1 MDDMQI
7 VELFWQRDQRA
18 IGESEAKYGAYCRA
32 IAHNILADAEDVRE
46 AVNDTWWQAWQAI
59 PPQQPQILRA
69 FLGRITRNISF
80 NRCKAQQ
87 AHKRGGGQLAAVLE
101 ELAECVPGG
110 EDVAAKLELQEL
122 TQALNSF
129 VAALPADK
137 RRIFLCRYW
146 YTESVAEIA
155 ARFGMTAGAVSTLLH
170 RLRGQLRL
178 YLQEG
183 GYI

>member
-1 MDDMQI
+1 MDDVQI
-7 VELFWQRDQRA
+7 IELYWQRDQQA
-18 IGESEAKYGAYCRA
+18 IAASEAKYGAYCRS
-32 IAHNILADAEDVRE
+32 IAHHILGDAEDERE
-46 AVNDTWWQAWQAI
+46 AVNDTWWQAWQAM
-59 PPQQPQILRA
+59 PPQRPQILRA

-80 NRCKAQQ
+80 NRYKARQ
-87 AHKRGGGQLAAVLE
+87 ADKRGGGQLAAVLE

-129 VAALPADK
+129 VAALPAEK

-155 ARFGMTAGAVSTLLH
+155 ARFGMKPGAVSTQLH
-170 RLRGQLRL
+170 RLRGQLRA

-183 GYI
+183 GHI